1 MLIAF
6 NVQDSENAL
15 LRSAYCLNG
24 KTRNSVANHL
34 SLFAPFWHVP
44 SVPVEQPKLAQRST
58 VEKGMSF
65 LVLRSA
71 AILVHLSKVFRVT
84 GYVLDES
91 GHFDKS
97 GIIRQ
102 FHRDLLLTGPVSV

>member
-1 MLIAF
+1 MLLITSDYLHQF
-6 NVQDSENAL
+6 GMSQV
-15 LRSAYCLNG
+15 
-24 KTRNSVANHL
+24 H
-34 SLFAPFWHVP
+34 
-44 SVPVEQPKLAQRST
+44 VPVEQPKPAQRST

-71 AILVHLSKVFRVT
+71 AILVHLSKVVRVT

-102 FHRDLLLTGPVSV
+102 FHRELLLTGPVSL

>member
-1 MLIAF
+1 MYCRVLIAF
-6 NVQDSENAL
+6 NENGL
-15 LRSAYCLNG
+15 LKSAYCLNG
-24 KTRNSVANHL
+24 KTKLTRNSVANHL
-34 SLFAPFWHVP
+34 SLFAPVWHVP

-71 AILVHLSKVFRVT
+71 TILVHLSKVRVT

-97 GIIRQ
+97 GIIRR
-102 FHRDLLLTGPVSV
+102 FIVICC